1 MKLTKLAT
9 SKPCAHCPFR
19 NDVRPYIRTS
29 RVREIWEAAKRGDH
43 FVCHET
49 VDYDLPADAPDPG
62 RRACA
67 GFLIVA
73 RRDGLLNGL
82 TYVQLA
88 ERLARVSFSKLN
100 GREYVYRSAADMIA
114 AHERGESHGRT

>member
-1 MKLTKLAT
+1 MKLTKLAV
-9 SKPCAHCPFR
+9 SRPCGHCPFR
-19 NDVRPYIRTS
+19 SDVRPFIRTA

-73 RRDGLLNGL
+73 RRDGLLDGL

-88 ERLARVSFSKLN
+88 ERLAKVSFHKLN
-100 GREYVYRSAADMIA
+100 GHDYVYRSVAHMID
-114 AHERGESHGRT
+114 AHEKAGSK